1 MAGPYTITA
10 VNDIP
15 LSDRIDDLLTGRR
28 GRVVAEASLV
38 EIALNVED
46 VDVTVGV
53 TIGAIDALSA
63 GSRVTLQATIGVMPI
78 FPDDAIIRTF
88 ADAKDEII
96 ISAVNADA
104 AAAREVRAVVR
115 VTPIDDVMLMNAVK
129 AQQQSQSS

>member
-1 MAGPYTITA
+1 MAGPYTITQI
-10 VNDIP
+10 NDIP
-15 LSDRIDDLLTGRR
+15 LSDNIDDLLTGKR
-28 GRVVAEASLV
+28 GRQVAEASLV
-38 EIALNVED
+38 EIAINVED

-63 GSRVTLQATIGVMPI
+63 GSRVTLQAAIGVMPI

-115 VTPIDDVMLMNAVK
+115 VTPIDDVMLVNAVK
-129 AQQQSQSS
+129 AQTQAQVG

>member
-10 VNDIP
+10 INDIP
-15 LSDRIDDLLTGRR
+15 LSDNIDDLLTGKR
-28 GRVVAEASLV
+28 GRVVAEPSLV

-53 TIGAIDALSA
+53 LIGSTDALSA
-63 GSRVTLQATIGVMPI
+63 GSRVTLQATAGVMPI

-88 ADAKDEII
+88 ANAKDEII

-104 AAAREVRAVVR
+104 AAAREVRAVIR

-129 AQQQSQSS
+129 QAQQSQSS

>member
-1 MAGPYTITA
+1 MAGPYTITQIF
-10 VNDIP
+10 DIP
-15 LSDRIDDLLTGRR
+15 LSDNIDDLLTGKR
-28 GRVVAEASLV
+28 GRVLPEASLV
-38 EIALNVED
+38 EVALNVED
-46 VDVTVGV
+46 VDVSVGV
-53 TIGAIDALSA
+53 LIGATDALSA
-63 GSRVTLQATIGVMPI
+63 GSRVTLQATVGVMPI

-88 ADAKDEII
+88 GDAGDEII